1 VAAEA
6 FIAQLNQQIGH
17 EFAAHQ
23 QYVACAVYYDQQ
35 TMQQTA
41 QLFFDQAAE
50 ERSHA
55 MMMVRYLLDADA
67 EVRIPALPAPINDFS
82 DVVAPIA
89 LALEQEKRVTQQINE
104 LTRIAREQLDFAS
117 DQFMQWF
124 IKEQVEEVSKMSDL
138 LAWPSGAPTT
148 SSRSRT
154 TCSAR
159 PPPARAST
167 RPHRAPR
174 ASDSHPEDAITHLL
188 ERGVGDRRQREA
200 QHGPGVGGVDHAV
213 VPEPGG
219 GVVRV
224 PLRLVLLADR
234 GLEGL
239 LVLGRPLLPA

>member
-1 VAAEA
+1 MAADA
-6 FIAQLNQQIGH
+6 FVAQLNVQIGN

-67 EVRIPALPAPINDFS
+67 EVRIPALPAPINTFG

-89 LALEQEKRVTQQINE
+89 LALEQEKRVTEQINE
-104 LTRIAREQLDFAS
+104 LTRIARQESDFAS

-138 LAWPSGAPTT
+138 LAVAR
-148 SSRSRT
+148 RS
-154 TCSAR
+154 A
-159 PPPARAST
+159 
-167 RPHRAPR
+167 H
-174 ASDSHPEDAITHLL
+174 DVEQIEDY
-188 ERGVGDRRQREA
+188 VQREA
-200 QHGPGVGGVDHAV
+200 AAGEGVDPTA
-213 VPEPGG
+213 PRIA
-219 GVVRV
+219 GV
-224 PLRLVLLADR
+224 
-234 GLEGL
+234 
-239 LVLGRPLLPA
+239 